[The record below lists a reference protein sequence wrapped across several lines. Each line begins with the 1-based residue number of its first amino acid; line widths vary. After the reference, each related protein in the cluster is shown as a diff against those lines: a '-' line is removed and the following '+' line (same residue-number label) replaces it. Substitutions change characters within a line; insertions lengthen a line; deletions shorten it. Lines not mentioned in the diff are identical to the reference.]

1 MDASYASVCIVGY
14 HTNRGVYA
22 FKSIQDDIH
31 PSAAVQTK
39 LNGVTG
45 K

>member
-1 MDASYASVCIVGY
+1 VCIVGY

-22 FKSIQDDIH
+22 FKSIQSMVDIH